1 MENLKEKEHLGD
13 LNADRIDNITLK
25 GAFKEIQIKEV
36 NCIYLAQEV

>member
-25 GAFKEIQIKEV
+25 GAFKEIEIKDV
-36 NCIYLAQEV
+36 NCIHLDQDI